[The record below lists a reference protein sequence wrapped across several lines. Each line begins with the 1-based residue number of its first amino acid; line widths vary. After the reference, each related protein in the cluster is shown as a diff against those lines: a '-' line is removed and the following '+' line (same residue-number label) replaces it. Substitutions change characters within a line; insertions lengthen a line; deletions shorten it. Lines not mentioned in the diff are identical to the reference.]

1 MTAEN
6 SSSTA
11 ATGRELWSLR
21 EDVSLEGDPFRDPVR
36 LRGRWGDITIP
47 RSSRLVRET
56 LYRMGLGPI
65 SLENATSAAAMP
77 AGGTYRDADAAGGPR
92 GVVPPEASEVR
103 AQVMELH
110 SVLERLQPLIV
121 RSLAEES
128 GQPLL
133 SVVPLTMRSRFYPVP
148 LTAEAPF
155 RLSVY
160 ACLRADGREYS
171 IESPL
176 SLHRVVL
183 HRAAAMRLIAP
194 LARPIT
200 PAAFTAAL
208 SLAEPAAARVLEYL
222 AAAGMVVGAQG
233 AGTTSAFAE
242 DLDTAVVGWSP
253 VEMMFHT
260 RSTLGRHDHNFGVT
274 YPAGTTRPVEPVVK
288 PQASRHIPLHR
299 PRWEDLCR
307 SDPPVV
313 VAMEGRRSARR
324 YAGSPITA
332 AQLGDL
338 LYRTARV
345 RSLITAASGGK
356 DPPDVLA
363 SGTPYSNRPYPS
375 GGACYELE
383 LYLTVG
389 NCMGLANGVYH
400 YDPLG
405 HRLEPVSADR
415 AAADELL
422 SAARMT
428 AALESPAQVL
438 ISMTARFRR
447 LSWRYEGLAYRLVLM
462 HVGVLMQNLYIVCAA
477 MGLAPCALDA
487 VDVDVAAR
495 AFGIDWRTEPC
506 VGQFVVGG
514 KPDVDEPHRTDRVH
528 LSRILLNMP
537 PFLDGIDLRCHDDLM
552 EANWAGR
559 LRCRIFLPDQSE
571 VTFERRGFTAPDKTR
586 QANLEKVGSKF
597 LEGFEY
603 GMTGQSLADIES
615 SLETVEPAFRGFA
628 YEGCT
633 MALTVRDG
641 IRPYGQHWVR
651 DLLASRGANHIYMA
665 YVGVGWAMARLP
677 RLRWRAIQPHDPLLR
692 WLALDG
698 YGFHQAYFRTQ
709 QYVWSQHQARI
720 PGWEPAGYAGRVVDQ
735 GIGRALWFVNGSDV
749 RRVATTIE
757 AFPQSRR
764 GDLWSGAALAS
775 VYAGGAD
782 AGELSDMA
790 RLAGQYRSHA
800 AQGAAFAA
808 KARLLAGLVMP
819 GTELGVKVYCDMSV
833 EEAAAVTDE
842 ARDGLPSDEADMPR
856 YEMWRDRIRKRFE

>member
-11 ATGRELWSLR
+11 ARGRELWSLR
-21 EDVSLEGDPFRDPVR
+21 EDVSLEGDPFRDPLR
-36 LRGRWGDITIP
+36 LRSRWGDITIP

-65 SLENATSAAAMP
+65 SLENATSAAALP
-77 AGGTYRDADAAGGPR
+77 ARGTYQDAA
-92 GVVPPEASEVR
+92 EAR
-103 AQVMELH
+103 AQVSELH

-121 RSLAEES
+121 RSLADKS

-133 SVVPLTMRSRFYPVP
+133 SVVPLAMRSRFYPVP
-148 LTAEAPF
+148 LAAEALF
-155 RLSVY
+155 RLSIY
-160 ACLRADGREYS
+160 ACLRADGHEYS
-171 IESPL
+171 LESPL

-183 HRAAAMRLIAP
+183 HRTAVMRLIAP
-194 LARPIT
+194 LASPIT

-208 SLAEPAAARVLEYL
+208 SRAEPAAARILEYL
-222 AAAGMVVGAQG
+222 AAAGMLVGTQG
-233 AGTTSAFAE
+233 AGNASVFAE

-253 VEMMFHT
+253 VEMMFHI

-299 PRWEDLCR
+299 PRWEDLRR

-313 VAMEGRRSARR
+313 VAMEVRRSVRR
-324 YAGSPITA
+324 YAGNPITA

-345 RSLITAASGGK
+345 RSLITAAPGGQ
-356 DPPDVLA
+356 DPPDVPA

-389 NCMGLANGVYH
+389 SCTGLASGVYH

-405 HRLEPVSADR
+405 HGLEPVSADR

-422 SAARMT
+422 SAACMS
-428 AALESPAQVL
+428 AALDSPAQVL

-462 HVGVLMQNLYIVCAA
+462 HVGVMMQNLYLACAA

-487 VDVDVAAR
+487 VDIDVAAR
-495 AFGIDWRTEPC
+495 AFGADWRTEPC
-506 VGQFVVGG
+506 VGQFLVGG
-514 KPDVDEPHRTDRVH
+514 QPDVDGAYRTH
-528 LSRILLNMP
+528 LSPMLLNTP
-537 PFLDGIDLRCHDDLM
+537 PFLDGPDLRRHDDPM
-552 EANWAGR
+552 DANRAGR

-571 VTFERRGFTAPDKTR
+571 VTFEKRGWIPVDATR
-586 QANLEKVGSKF
+586 QANLETVGRKF

-603 GMTGQSLADIES
+603 GMAGQQLADIES

-633 MALTVRDG
+633 MALAVRDG
-641 IRPYGQHWVR
+641 IRLSGRHWVR

-665 YVGVGWAMARLP
+665 YIGVGWAMARLP
-677 RLRWRAIQPHDPLLR
+677 RLRWRAIEPHDPLLR

-709 QYVWSQHQARI
+709 QYVWDQHQDRM
-720 PGWEPAGYAGRVVDQ
+720 PGWEPAAYASRVLDQ
-735 GIGRALWFVNGSDV
+735 GMGRALWFVNGSDV
-749 RRVATTIE
+749 QRVASTIE
-757 AFPQSRR
+757 AFPASRR

-790 RLAGQYRSHA
+790 RLAGPYRSHA

-819 GTELGVKVYCDMSV
+819 GTELGVKVHCDMSV

-842 ARDGLPSDEADMPR
+842 AKDGLPADDADIPR
-856 YEMWRDRIRKRFE
+856 FEIWRERIRKRFE

>member
-1 MTAEN
+1 MTADD
-6 SSSTA
+6 STA
-11 ATGRELWSLR
+11 AGGRELWSLR

-36 LRGRWGDITIP
+36 LRGRWGDITIA
-47 RSSRLVRET
+47 RSSQLVRET
-56 LYRMGLGPI
+56 LYRMALGPI

-77 AGGTYRDADAAGGPR
+77 ARGTYRDPA
-92 GVVPPEASEVR
+92 EVR
-103 AQVMELH
+103 AQVTELH

-121 RSLAEES
+121 RSLAQTS

-148 LTAEAPF
+148 LAPGAPF

-183 HRAAAMRLIAP
+183 HRTAAMRLIAP
-194 LARPIT
+194 LASPIT

-208 SLAEPAAARVLEYL
+208 SPAEPAAARVLEYL

-233 AGTTSAFAE
+233 PGNTSVFAE

-253 VEMMFHT
+253 VEMMFHI

-288 PQASRHIPLHR
+288 PQASRYIPLHA
-299 PRWEDLCR
+299 PRWEDLRR

-313 VAMEGRRSARR
+313 VAMEVRRSVRR

-345 RSLITAASGGK
+345 RSLITAPGGQ
-356 DPPDVLA
+356 DPPDVPA
-363 SGTPYSNRPYPS
+363 TGTPYSNRPYPS

-389 NCMGLANGVYH
+389 SCTGLANGVYH

-405 HRLEPVSADR
+405 HRLEPVGADR

-422 SAARMT
+422 SAACMT
-428 AALESPAQVL
+428 AALDSPAQVL

-462 HVGVLMQNLYIVCAA
+462 HVGVLMQNLYIACAA

-487 VDVDVAAR
+487 VDIDVAAR
-495 AFGIDWRTEPC
+495 AFGADWRTEPC
-506 VGQFVVGG
+506 VGQFLVGG
-514 KPDVDEPHRTDRVH
+514 QPDVDGALRADRAH
-528 LSRILLNMP
+528 LSCMLLTMP
-537 PFLDGIDLRCHDDLM
+537 PFLDGAYLGHHDNLM
-552 EANWAGR
+552 DPNWAGR

-571 VTFERRGFTAPDKTR
+571 VTFERRGWTAVEPTR
-586 QANLEKVGSKF
+586 QANLEKVGRKF

-603 GMTGQSLADIES
+603 GMADRQLADIES

-628 YEGCT
+628 YEGCA
-633 MALTVRDG
+633 MALAVRDG
-641 IRPYGQHWVR
+641 IRPSGRHWVR
-651 DLLASRGANHIYMA
+651 DLLASRGANHVYMA
-665 YVGVGWAMARLP
+665 YIGVGWAMARLP
-677 RLRWRAIQPHDPLLR
+677 KLRWRAIEPHDPLLR

-709 QYVWSQHQARI
+709 QYVWGQRQDRI
-720 PGWEPAGYAGRVVDQ
+720 PGWEPHWYASRVADQ
-735 GIGRALWFVNGSDV
+735 GMGRALWFVNGSDV
-749 RRVATTIE
+749 QRVASTIE

-764 GDLWSGAALAS
+764 GDLWSGASLAS

-782 AGELSDMA
+782 AGELSDMV
-790 RLAGQYRSHA
+790 RLAGPHRSYA

-808 KARLLAGLVMP
+808 KARLLAGLVTP
-819 GTELGVKVYCDMSV
+819 GTELGVKVHCDMSV

-842 ARDGLPSDEADMPR
+842 AIDGLPSDEGDTPR
-856 YEMWRDRIRKRFE
+856 FEIWRERIRSRFE

>member
-1 MTAEN
+1 
-6 SSSTA
+6 
-11 ATGRELWSLR
+11 
-21 EDVSLEGDPFRDPVR
+21 VR

-47 RSSRLVRET
+47 RSSQLVRET

-65 SLENATSAAAMP
+65 SLENATSAAATP
-77 AGGTYRDADAAGGPR
+77 ARGTYQDPA
-92 GVVPPEASEVR
+92 EMR
-103 AQVMELH
+103 AQVTELH

-121 RSLAEES
+121 RSLAQKS

-148 LTAEAPF
+148 LPAGAPF

-183 HRAAAMRLIAP
+183 HRTAAMRLIAP
-194 LARPIT
+194 LASPIT

-208 SLAEPAAARVLEYL
+208 SLAEPAAARALEYL

-233 AGTTSAFAE
+233 AGNTSVFAE

-253 VEMMFHT
+253 VEMMFHI

-288 PQASRHIPLHR
+288 PQASRHILLHT

-313 VAMEGRRSARR
+313 VAMEVRRSARR

-345 RSLITAASGGK
+345 RSLITAAPGGQ
-356 DPPDVLA
+356 DPPDVPA
-363 SGTPYSNRPYPS
+363 RGTPYSNRPYPS

-389 NCMGLANGVYH
+389 SCTGLANGVYH

-422 SAARMT
+422 SAACMT
-428 AALESPAQVL
+428 AALDSPAQVL

-462 HVGVLMQNLYIVCAA
+462 HVGVLMQNLYIACAA

-487 VDVDVAAR
+487 VDIDVAAR
-495 AFGIDWRTEPC
+495 AFGADWRTEPC
-506 VGQFVVGG
+506 VGQFLVGG
-514 KPDVDEPHRTDRVH
+514 QPDVNGAHRADRAH
-528 LSRILLNMP
+528 LSRRLLNMP
-537 PFLDGIDLRCHDDLM
+537 PFLDDVHLRCHDDLM
-552 EANWAGR
+552 ETNWAGR

-571 VTFERRGFTAPDKTR
+571 ATFAKRGFTAPDATR
-586 QANLEKVGSKF
+586 QANIEKVGSIF
-597 LEGFEY
+597 LEGFEC
-603 GMTGQSLADIES
+603 GMAGLSLSAIES
-615 SLETVEPAFRGFA
+615 SLEMVEPAFRGFA

-633 MALTVRDG
+633 MALAVRDG
-641 IRPYGQHWVR
+641 IRPAGRHWVR
-651 DLLASRGANHIYMA
+651 DLLASGGANHIYMA
-665 YVGVGWAMARLP
+665 YIGVGWAMARLP
-677 RLRWRAIQPHDPLLR
+677 RLRWRAIEPHDPLLR

-709 QYVWSQHQARI
+709 QYVWQQHRAPI
-720 PGWEPAGYAGRVVDQ
+720 PGWEPAGYANRAVDQ

-749 RRVATTIE
+749 QGVATTIE

-782 AGELSDMA
+782 AGELSDMV

-819 GTELGVKVYCDMSV
+819 GTEIGVKVHCDMSV

-842 ARDGLPSDEADMPR
+842 ARDGLPPHDTDMPSF
-856 YEMWRDRIRKRFE
+856 EVWRDRIRKRFE

>member
-1 MTAEN
+1 MSAEN

-11 ATGRELWSLR
+11 AGGDELWSLR

-47 RSSRLVRET
+47 RSSQLVRET

-65 SLENATSAAAMP
+65 SLENATSATAMP
-77 AGGTYRDADAAGGPR
+77 ARGTYRDP
-92 GVVPPEASEVR
+92 VEVR
-103 AQVMELH
+103 AQVTELH
-110 SVLERLQPLIV
+110 GVLERLQPLIV
-121 RSLAEES
+121 RSLAQKS

-133 SVVPLTMRSRFYPVP
+133 SVVPLTMRSRFHPVP
-148 LTAEAPF
+148 LAAGVPF

-183 HRAAAMRLIAP
+183 HRTAAMRLIAP
-194 LARPIT
+194 LASPIT
-200 PAAFTAAL
+200 PDAFTAAL

-233 AGTTSAFAE
+233 AGNTSVFAE

-253 VEMMFHT
+253 VEMMFHI

-288 PQASRHIPLHR
+288 PQASRYIPLHA
-299 PRWEDLCR
+299 PRWEDLRR

-313 VAMEGRRSARR
+313 VAMEVRRSVRR

-345 RSLITAASGGK
+345 RSLITAPGGQ
-356 DPPDVLA
+356 DPPDVPA
-363 SGTPYSNRPYPS
+363 RGTPYSNRPYPS

-389 NCMGLANGVYH
+389 SCTGLANGVYH

-422 SAARMT
+422 SAACMT
-428 AALESPAQVL
+428 AALDSPAQVL

-462 HVGVLMQNLYIVCAA
+462 HVGVLMQNLYIACAA

-487 VDVDVAAR
+487 VDIDVAAR
-495 AFGIDWRTEPC
+495 AFGADWRTEPC
-506 VGQFVVGG
+506 VGQFLVGG
-514 KPDVDEPHRTDRVH
+514 QPDVNGAHRADRAH
-528 LSRILLNMP
+528 LSRMLLNMP
-537 PFLDGIDLRCHDDLM
+537 PFLDGAHLCHHDDLM

-571 VTFERRGFTAPDKTR
+571 ATFAKRGFTAPDATR
-586 QANLEKVGSKF
+586 QANIEKVGSIF

-603 GMTGQSLADIES
+603 GMAGRYLADIES

-633 MALTVRDG
+633 MALAVRDG
-641 IRPYGQHWVR
+641 IRPAGRHWVR

-665 YVGVGWAMARLP
+665 YIGVGWAMARLP
-677 RLRWRAIQPHDPLLR
+677 RLRWRAIEPHDPLLR

-698 YGFHQAYFRTQ
+698 YGFHQAYFRTK
-709 QYVWSQHQARI
+709 QYVWQQHQAPI
-720 PGWEPAGYAGRVVDQ
+720 PGWEPASYASQVVDQ

-749 RRVATTIE
+749 QGVATTIE

-764 GDLWSGAALAS
+764 ADLWSGAALAS

-782 AGELSDMA
+782 AGELSDMV

-808 KARLLAGLVMP
+808 KARLLAGLVTP
-819 GTELGVKVYCDMSV
+819 GTELGVKVHCDMSV
-833 EEAAAVTDE
+833 DEAAAVTDE
-842 ARDGLPSDEADMPR
+842 AKDGLPSDDTDMPR
-856 YEMWRDRIRKRFE
+856 FEIWRDRIRKRFE

>member
-1 MTAEN
+1 MTVEN

-11 ATGRELWSLR
+11 ARGRELWSLR
-21 EDVSLEGDPFRDPVR
+21 EDVSLEGDPFRDAVR

-47 RSSRLVRET
+47 RSSPLVRET

-77 AGGTYRDADAAGGPR
+77 AR
-92 GVVPPEASEVR
+92 GRYPDPAEVR
-103 AQVMELH
+103 GQVTELH
-110 SVLERLQPLIV
+110 NVLERLQPLIV
-121 RSLAEES
+121 RSLAQKS

-148 LTAEAPF
+148 LAAGARF

-171 IESPL
+171 LESPL

-183 HRAAAMRLIAP
+183 HRTAAMRLIAP
-194 LARPIT
+194 LASPIT
-200 PAAFTAAL
+200 PDAFMAAL
-208 SLAEPAAARVLEYL
+208 SRTEPAAARVLEYL

-233 AGTTSAFAE
+233 PANTSVFAE

-288 PQASRHIPLHR
+288 PQASQHIPLHR
-299 PRWEDLCR
+299 PRWEDLRR

-313 VAMEGRRSARR
+313 VAMEVRRSARR
-324 YAGSPITA
+324 YAESPITA

-345 RSLITAASGGK
+345 RSLITAAPGGQ
-356 DPPDVLA
+356 DPPDVPE

-389 NCMGLANGVYH
+389 SCTGLANGVYH

-422 SAARMT
+422 SAACMS
-428 AALESPAQVL
+428 AALDSPAQVL
-438 ISMTARFRR
+438 ISMTARIRR
-447 LSWRYEGLAYRLVLM
+447 LSWRYEGLAYRLVIM

-487 VDVDVAAR
+487 VDIDVAAR
-495 AFGIDWRTEPC
+495 AFGSDWRTEPC
-506 VGQFVVGG
+506 VGQFLVGG
-514 KPDVDEPHRTDRVH
+514 TPDLDGAH
-528 LSRILLNMP
+528 LSPSLLNIP
-537 PFLDGIDLRCHDDLM
+537 SFLDGAHLRSHDDLM

-571 VTFERRGFTAPDKTR
+571 ATFERRGFTAPDATR
-586 QANLEKVGSKF
+586 QANIEKVGHKF

-603 GMTGQSLADIES
+603 GMAGRYLADIEA
-615 SLETVEPAFRGFA
+615 SLETVEPAFRGFS

-633 MALTVRDG
+633 MALAIRDG
-641 IRPYGQHWVR
+641 INPYGRPPFQRRWVR
-651 DLLASRGANHIYMA
+651 DLLASRGANHVYMA
-665 YVGVGWAMARLP
+665 YIGVGWAMARLP
-677 RLRWRAIQPHDPLLR
+677 KLRWRAIEPHDPLLR

-698 YGFHQAYFRTQ
+698 YGFHQAYFHTQ
-709 QYVWSQHQARI
+709 QYVWNQHQARI
-720 PGWEPAGYAGRVVDQ
+720 PGWEPAAYANRVVDQ
-735 GIGRALWFVNGSDV
+735 GIGRALWFVKGSDV
-749 RRVATTIE
+749 QGVATTIE

-764 GDLWSGAALAS
+764 ADLWSGAGLAS
-775 VYAGGAD
+775 VYASGAD
-782 AGELSDMA
+782 AGELSDMV
-790 RLAGQYRSHA
+790 RLAGPYRSHA

-819 GTELGVKVYCDMSV
+819 GTELGVKVHCDMSV
-833 EEAAAVTDE
+833 EEAAAVSDE
-842 ARDGLPSDEADMPR
+842 ALDGLPSDDSNVPR
-856 YEMWRDRIRKRFE
+856 FEMWRERIRKCFE

>member
-6 SSSTA
+6 SSPTA
-11 ATGRELWSLR
+11 AAGHELWSLR

-36 LRGRWGDITIP
+36 LYGRWGDITIP
-47 RSSRLVRET
+47 RSSPLVRET

-65 SLENATSAAAMP
+65 SLENATSAAALP
-77 AGGTYRDADAAGGPR
+77 ARGTYQDAA
-92 GVVPPEASEVR
+92 EMR
-103 AQVMELH
+103 AQVTELR

-121 RSLAEES
+121 RSLAQKS

-133 SVVPLTMRSRFYPVP
+133 SVVPLTMRSRFHPVP
-148 LTAEAPF
+148 LAAGAQF

-171 IESPL
+171 LESPL

-183 HRAAAMRLIAP
+183 HRTAAMRLIAP
-194 LARPIT
+194 LASPIT

-208 SLAEPAAARVLEYL
+208 SRAEPAAGRVLEYL

-233 AGTTSAFAE
+233 AGNSSVFAE
-242 DLDTAVVGWSP
+242 DLDIAVVGWSP
-253 VEMMFHT
+253 VEMMFHI

-299 PRWEDLCR
+299 PRWDDLR
-307 SDPPVV
+307 QSDPPVV
-313 VAMEGRRSARR
+313 VAMEVRRSVRR
-324 YAGSPITA
+324 YAESPISA
-332 AQLGDL
+332 EQIGDL

-345 RSLITAASGGK
+345 RSLITAAPGGQ
-356 DPPDVLA
+356 DPPDVPA

-383 LYLTVG
+383 LYLTVAS
-389 NCMGLANGVYH
+389 CTGLANGVYH

-422 SAARMT
+422 SAACMT
-428 AALESPAQVL
+428 AALDSPAQVL

-462 HVGVLMQNLYIVCAA
+462 HVGVLMQNLYLVCAA

-487 VDVDVAAR
+487 VDIDVAAR
-495 AFGIDWRTEPC
+495 AFGADWRTEPC
-506 VGQFVVGG
+506 IGQFLVGG
-514 KPDVDEPHRTDRVH
+514 KPDINGAH
-528 LSRILLNMP
+528 LSRILLNML
-537 PFLDGIDLRCHDDLM
+537 PFLDGAHLRHHDDVM

-571 VTFERRGFTAPDKTR
+571 VTFERRGWTAVEPTR

-603 GMTGQSLADIES
+603 AMAGQNLADIES
-615 SLETVEPAFRGFA
+615 SLETIEPAFRGFA
-628 YEGCT
+628 YEGCA
-633 MALTVRDG
+633 MALAVRDG
-641 IRPYGQHWVR
+641 IRPSGRHWVR

-665 YVGVGWAMARLP
+665 YIGVGWAMARLP

-709 QYVWSQHQARI
+709 QYVWNQRQDRI
-720 PGWEPAGYAGRVVDQ
+720 PGWEPAAYASRVADQ
-735 GIGRALWFVNGSDV
+735 GMGRALWFVNGSDV
-749 RRVATTIE
+749 QRVASTIE

-782 AGELSDMA
+782 AGELSDLV
-790 RLAGQYRSHA
+790 RLAGPYRSHA
-800 AQGAAFAA
+800 AQGAAFAG
-808 KARLLAGLVMP
+808 KARLLAGLVTP
-819 GTELGVKVYCDMSV
+819 GTELGVKVHCDMSV

-842 ARDGLPSDEADMPR
+842 ALDGLPSEDTDIPR
-856 YEMWRDRIRKRFE
+856 FEIWRERIRKRFE

>member
-11 ATGRELWSLR
+11 ARGRELWSLR
-21 EDVSLEGDPFRDPVR
+21 EDVSLEGDPFRDPLR

-47 RSSRLVRET
+47 GSSRLVRET

-65 SLENATSAAAMP
+65 SLENATSAAVIP
-77 AGGTYRDADAAGGPR
+77 ARGSYQDAA
-92 GVVPPEASEVR
+92 EMH
-103 AQVMELH
+103 AQVTELH

-121 RSLAEES
+121 RSIAQRS

-148 LTAEAPF
+148 LAAGAPF

-171 IESPL
+171 LESPL

-183 HRAAAMRLIAP
+183 HRTVAMRLIAL
-194 LARPIT
+194 LASPIT

-208 SLAEPAAARVLEYL
+208 SRAEPAAARVLEYL
-222 AAAGMVVGAQG
+222 AAAGMVVGGQG
-233 AGTTSAFAE
+233 AGETSGFAE
-242 DLDTAVVGWSP
+242 DMDIAVVGWSP

-260 RSTLGRHDHNFGVT
+260 RSTLGRHDQDFGVT

-288 PQASRHIPLHR
+288 PQASRYIPLHR
-299 PRWEDLCR
+299 PRWEDLRR

-313 VAMEGRRSARR
+313 VAMEARRSSRR
-324 YAGSPITA
+324 YAGSPVTA

-345 RSLITAASGGK
+345 RSLITAASGGQ
-356 DPPDVLA
+356 DPPDVPA

-383 LYLTVG
+383 LYLTVAS
-389 NCMGLANGVYH
+389 CAGLANGVYH

-405 HRLEPVSADR
+405 HRLEPVSGDR

-422 SAARMT
+422 SAACMT
-428 AALESPAQVL
+428 AALDSPAQVL

-462 HVGVLMQNLYIVCAA
+462 HVGVLMQNLYLVCAA

-487 VDVDVAAR
+487 VDIDVAAR
-495 AFGIDWRTEPC
+495 AFGADWRTEPC
-506 VGQFVVGG
+506 VGQFLVGG
-514 KPDVDEPHRTDRVH
+514 RPDVNGAH
-528 LSRILLNMP
+528 LSRMLLNTP
-537 PFLDGIDLRCHDDLM
+537 AFLDSVRIRRHDDLM
-552 EANWAGR
+552 ETNWAGK

-571 VTFERRGFTAPDKTR
+571 ATFAKRGFTAPDATR
-586 QANLEKVGSKF
+586 QANIEKVGTIF
-597 LEGFEY
+597 LVGYEY
-603 GMTGQSLADIES
+603 GMAGLSLSAIES

-633 MALTVRDG
+633 MALAVRDG
-641 IRPYGQHWVR
+641 VRPAGRHWVR

-665 YVGVGWAMARLP
+665 YIGVGWAMARLP
-677 RLRWRAIQPHDPLLR
+677 RMRWRAVEPHDPLLR

-698 YGFHQAYFRTQ
+698 YGFHQAYFHTK
-709 QYVWSQHQARI
+709 QYVWQRHQAPI
-720 PGWEPAGYAGRVVDQ
+720 PGWEPAGYANRVVDQ

-749 RRVATTIE
+749 QGVANTIE
-757 AFPQSRR
+757 SFPQARR
-764 GDLWSGAALAS
+764 ADLWSGVGLAS

-782 AGELSDMA
+782 AGELSDMV
-790 RLAGQYRSHA
+790 RLAGPYRSNA
-800 AQGAAFAA
+800 AQGAAFAG
-808 KARLLAGLVMP
+808 KARLLAGLVTP
-819 GTELGVKVYCDMSV
+819 GTELGVKVHCDMSV
-833 EEAAAVTDE
+833 EDAAAVTDDALRE
-842 ARDGLPSDEADMPR
+842 LPAQDSDVP
-856 YEMWRDRIRKRFE
+856 RFEIWREAIRQRFV